1 MRTHLS
7 HGHPS
12 VSLQS
17 PTSSSQPKQ
26 TTLTF
31 VKENDMPQQ
40 KVEELTRKLALMCAL
55 DLKPI
60 SMVEGLGFRYF
71 LHSLN
76 PQYKVPCRKTVSKY
90 LQKLYEEE
98 KADLISTI
106 TGLDVSIT
114 SDLWTSTAQQGYIG
128 ITAHYI
134 SSDWILSSK
143 VLGTRLV
150 VERHTGTNIA
160 SEILKIKTEFQ
171 LSSCVAL
178 VTDNAANMLTASREL
193 NLAHVNCFAHTLQ
206 LAIEDGLKLPQ
217 ILRVLGAARKL
228 GTHFSHSLLATNA
241 LLCKQGDSKLKL
253 VQDVPTRWNSSYD
266 MMARLLKLR
275 VAVYGVI
282 FDESVTSPN
291 DRVKLDIRDDFW
303 KVMEDIV
310 PVLDPLADITE
321 VLGKEDQPTGSGVHV
336 ILYSIFKDVLNFVD
350 HDSNVVRNMKLKIKE
365 GLQKRFKVSD
375 QGQPM
380 DAVLGSPLL
389 IASLLDPR
397 YKTLVGRDIVPEGKI
412 EILYLVVTDSMGELN
427 NPTATQEDSNSGA
440 AVPPKKSKL
449 WEILGGE
456 VSSNYNQQSQRDEL
470 LDYIREPVTIS
481 DPLMWWKR
489 NEFKFPRL
497 GQLAKKYLAV
507 PATAVPSERTFFTAG
522 LTVTKLRANLDAGS
536 VDQIVFL
543 NKNSKSTL
551 YSHVKSVVG
560 EVKGEVKVEPQAES
574 EISSTVSV
582 TEQIQGHTVK
592 SEIE

>member
-1 MRTHLS
+1 
-7 HGHPS
+7 
-12 VSLQS
+12 
-17 PTSSSQPKQ
+17 
-26 TTLTF
+26 
-31 VKENDMPQQ
+31 
-40 KVEELTRKLALMCAL
+40 
-55 DLKPI
+55 
-60 SMVEGLGFRYF
+60 
-71 LHSLN
+71 
-76 PQYKVPCRKTVSKY
+76 
-90 LQKLYEEE
+90 
-98 KADLISTI
+98 
-106 TGLDVSIT
+106 
-114 SDLWTSTAQQGYIG
+114 
-128 ITAHYI
+128 
-134 SSDWILSSK
+134 
-143 VLGTRLV
+143 
-150 VERHTGTNIA
+150 
-160 SEILKIKTEFQ
+160 
-171 LSSCVAL
+171 
-178 VTDNAANMLTASREL
+178 
-193 NLAHVNCFAHTLQ
+193 
-206 LAIEDGLKLPQ
+206 
-217 ILRVLGAARKL
+217 
-228 GTHFSHSLLATNA
+228 
-241 LLCKQGDSKLKL
+241 
-253 VQDVPTRWNSSYD
+253 
-266 MMARLLKLR
+266 
-275 VAVYGVI
+275 
-282 FDESVTSPN
+282 
-291 DRVKLDIRDDFW
+291 
-303 KVMEDIV
+303 MEDIV
-310 PVLDPLADITE
+310 PVLEPLADITE

-412 EILYLVVTDSMGELN
+412 EILYLVVNDSMGELN

-507 PATAVPSERTFFTAG
+507 PATSVPSERTFSTAG

-574 EISSTVSV
+574 EISGTVSV